1 MSKLDAF
8 KLRAT
13 QHGQSV
19 TIYPFSANP
28 SGNYVDPNSGYPDPE
43 DPDYPGTVPGTTYGT
58 AVAAL
63 GFVQPGRVGNQTGGQ
78 RYVKTAAGEDVP
90 VDLVVYL
97 AGDQAVTVRD
107 KLVID
112 GVNYEVLQIQDF
124 KDSATVVVREV
135 ALKRMVP

>member
-8 KLRAT
+8 KLRAA

-19 TIYPFSANP
+19 TIHPFSANP

-43 DPDYPGTVPGTTYGT
+43 DTDYPATVPGTTYGT

-63 GFVQPGRVGNQTGGQ
+63 GFVQPGGAGNQAGQ
-78 RYVKTAAGEDVP
+78 RYVKTAAGEELP

-112 GVNYEVLQIQDF
+112 SVNYEVLQIQDS

-135 ALKRMVP
+135 ALQKMVP

>member
-8 KLRAT
+8 KVRAA

-28 SGNYVDPNSGYPDPE
+28 TGAFVDSNSGYPDPE
-43 DPDYPGTVPGTTYGT
+43 SASYPATVPGTTYGT

-63 GFVQPGRVGNQTGGQ
+63 GFVQPGGAGNQAGQ